1 MYERYKK
8 LLDEKNLKNADVSR
22 GANVSNMT
30 LSDWKNGKTIPKTDT
45 LRKIA
50 EFLEVSV
57 DYFFGS
63 ENYQIDNENHT
74 WDYIVCDKD
83 KDMQLIIELMKN
95 KEAKNE
101 LMQFARFL
109 AYQNGISK

>member
-45 LRKIA
+45 LKKIS

-57 DYFFGS
+57 DYLLGS
-63 ENYQIDNENHT
+63 ENYQIDNKTHT
-74 WDYIVCDKD
+74 WDFVIDNKDMKILVEAMSDKD
-83 KDMQLIIELMKN
+83 NADRLIAYAKKLIEIKN
-95 KEAKNE
+95 MEN
-101 LMQFARFL
+101 
-109 AYQNGISK
+109 I